1 MNRRQFL
8 VRTGLAAGSSVP
20 LSVLTFPSGIH
31 DAPRSTPA
39 LLTPNPSWD
48 EVRRQFDLDP
58 HLVHMTG
65 FYLAPHPRTVREA
78 IAAHRRSLDE
88 NPVHYIDDNV
98 ARFETAVRE
107 AASAYLGAHPD
118 ALAMTDSTTM
128 GLGLIYG
135 GMKLR
140 PGQEILSDTHDH
152 VATTG
157 ALMYAAERMGATLR
171 QVPFYANP
179 READA
184 DRIVDTVARNLR
196 PSTRLVAIT
205 WVHSGTGVK
214 LPVRRIAAAVAA
226 FNAGRT
232 PEERA
237 LLAVDGVHGL
247 GIEDITV
254 EDLGCDFFIAGCH
267 KWIFG
272 PRGTGLVWAQ
282 PDAWAAVVPTI
293 VTFDPMW
300 RRMPPDQMPPAAYH
314 TPGGFHS
321 FEHRWALAEAFR
333 FHLAIGKMRIAERI
347 HELNRHCKDELS
359 RLPRVTVHTPMS
371 DALSAGIICFEVDG
385 MAPGDV
391 VQRLRSRGVVASVT
405 PGFYVPA
412 FARVAPGLLTNEA
425 DVDRTV
431 RAIAEL

>member
-8 VRTGLAAGSSVP
+8 VSTGMAAGSSVP
-20 LSVLTFPSGIH
+20 LSAVTAPSMRH
-31 DAPRSTPA
+31 DALRTDPVP
-39 LLTPNPSWD
+39 LTPNPSWE

-58 HLVHMTG
+58 QLVHMSG

-88 NPVHYIDDNV
+88 NPVHYIDENV
-98 ARFETAVRE
+98 APFETAVRA
-107 AASAYLGAHPD
+107 AASSYLGAHPD

-157 ALMYAAERMGATLR
+157 ALMSAAERTGATLR
-171 QVPFYANP
+171 QVPFYADP
-179 READA
+179 RAVDA

-214 LPVRRIAAAVAA
+214 LPVQRIAGAVAA
-226 FNAGRT
+226 FNGTRP

-247 GIEDITV
+247 GIENVTV
-254 EDLGCDFFIAGCH
+254 ADLGCDFLIAGCH

-272 PRGTGLVWAQ
+272 PRGTGLVWAR

-300 RRMPPDQMPPAAYH
+300 RTMPPDQMPPAAYH

-321 FEHRWALAEAFR
+321 FEHRWALTEAFE
-333 FHLAIGKMRIAERI
+333 FHLAIEKERVAARI
-347 HELNRHCKDELS
+347 HELNRRCKEELS
-359 RLPRVTVHTPMS
+359 GLPRVAVHTPLS
-371 DALSAGIICFEVDG
+371 DDLSAGIICFEVAG
-385 MAPGDV
+385 LSPAEV
-391 VQRLRSRGVVASVT
+391 VQRLRARSIVASVT

-412 FARVAPGLLTNEA
+412 FARVAPGLLTSEE